1 MLVLVLMLVVVVAV
15 VVVVAFLKLN
25 IRRLDIYLFIYLFIY
40 LCRNECDRVAQS
52 LNQAGL
58 SAVAYHA
65 GLADYDRIQNQ
76 EMWIKDRYKVL
87 KESFVISTA
96 TRNALTNK

>member
-1 MLVLVLMLVVVVAV
+1 MWLWLW
-15 VVVVAFLKLN
+15 FLKLN
-25 IRRLDIYLFIYLFIY
+25 IRRLDIYLFIYV
-40 LCRNECDRVAQS
+40 CRNECDRVAQS

>member
-25 IRRLDIYLFIYLFIY
+25 IRRLDIYLFIY

-96 TRNALTNK
+96 TKNALTNK